1 MTRMLSPMFTVAAA
15 VLVAGSVMSFT
26 AFAAGD
32 APAKTRPGTEQ
43 QTACAI
49 SPARGPLGY

>member
-1 MTRMLSPMFTVAAA
+1 MTRMLSPLLTVAAT
-15 VLVAGSVMSFT
+15 VLVAGSVMSFS
-26 AFAAGD
+26 AFAGD
-32 APAKTRPGTEQ
+32 VTVKPRPGTEQ